1 MSVLE
6 AQLMLRGLDKMNLI
20 GADMVEVA
28 PPYDPT
34 GNTAMVT
41 AIYLWSRGVLS
52 TPSPVCATITGGWNQ
67 PLCVLQV
74 GAQLVFEMACLIQ
87 KSRQLRSGESG
98 QGKHRTF
105 QTYNDS

>member
-41 AIYLWSRGVLS
+41 AIYL
-52 TPSPVCATITGGWNQ
+52 
-67 PLCVLQV
+67 
-74 GAQLVFEMACLIQ
+74 
-87 KSRQLRSGESG
+87 
-98 QGKHRTF
+98 
-105 QTYNDS
+105 